1 MTLKEIALA
10 LNVSPST
17 VSMVLNQKDGVSAD
31 TRSRVLDMLSKNG
44 YTVSAQSKTSAKG
57 GSIRFLKYTKHSL
70 LVDGNAGFVA
80 SIIDSAEREARR
92 RGFNFVITSFGE
104 DMIHEVF
111 DMLLKDPL
119 DGVIVLGTE
128 LEPKYY
134 HYMDSMNVPFVVV
147 DNHLGFYAADSV
159 VMNNE
164 DIVYMAIEHLV
175 QLGHKNIG
183 YLHSNVEIENFQERY
198 SAYLKAIKQFGL
210 EYNPKYVYSV
220 GVTMKNSHE
229 SVSKL
234 LDNNTDF
241 PSAIF
246 ADNDTIAIGA
256 MKALKSKG
264 YNIPDDISIIG
275 FDDIPF
281 CVMADPPLTTMRV
294 PTEDIGVW
302 SVRRLH
308 YRINHPN
315 APVTKLQ
322 FGGKLICRESTKIIR
337 NSI

>member
-17 VSMVLNQKDGVSAD
+17 VSMVLNQKDGVSAE
-31 TRSRVLDMLSKNG
+31 TRNKVLEMLKKNG
-44 YTVSAQSKTSAKG
+44 YSVSASRKSTVKG

-70 LVDGNAGFVA
+70 LVEGNAGFVA

-92 RGFNFVITSFGE
+92 KGYNFVITSFGE
-104 DMIHEVF
+104 DMIQEVF
-111 DMLLKDPL
+111 DMLRKDPL
-119 DGVIVLGTE
+119 DGIIVLGTE

-134 HYMDSMNVPFVVV
+134 HYMDNMDVPLVVV
-147 DNHLGFYAADSV
+147 DNHLGFYSVDSV
-159 VMNNE
+159 VMNND

-183 YLHSNVEIENFQERY
+183 YLHSNVETENFQERY
-198 SAYLKAIKQFGL
+198 YAYMKSIKQFGL

-220 GVTMKNSHE
+220 GVTMKDSYE
-229 SVSKL
+229 SVNNL
-234 LDNNTDF
+234 LDNNVEF
-241 PSAIF
+241 PSAVF

-256 MKALKSKG
+256 MKALKNKG

-308 YRINHPN
+308 YRITHPD
-315 APVTKLQ
+315 APIAKLQ
-322 FGGKLICRESTKIIR
+322 FGGKLICRESTK
-337 NSI
+337 NYQK